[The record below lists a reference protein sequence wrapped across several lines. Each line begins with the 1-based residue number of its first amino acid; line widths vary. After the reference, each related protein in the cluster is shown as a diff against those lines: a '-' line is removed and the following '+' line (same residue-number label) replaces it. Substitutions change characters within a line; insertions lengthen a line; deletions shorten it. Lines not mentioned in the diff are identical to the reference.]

1 MNTRIHYVLRSYIMK
16 YLLPLFLLIFTPN
29 HALDASYEGA
39 ELILLERNSST
50 LKYKYKLDLTDSLYS
65 IYWNPSTTN
74 YYFTEDGS
82 NLIKTNGLSYKID
95 PKKAEK
101 ISDESLKDPFLS
113 YAGYISPKER
123 LYIDKRDK
131 QQYIKALEPIQDSH
145 VLVPKIEGTG
155 ENYQISYRETNDYEI
170 GYTRSYYNKGSI
182 DVYKEWEGL

>member
-1 MNTRIHYVLRSYIMK
+1 MK
-16 YLLPLFLLIFTPN
+16 YIVSLFLLLSMSVAS
-29 HALDASYEGA
+29 HSLDASYDGA
-39 ELILLERNSST
+39 ELVLLERNSST
-50 LKYKYKLDLTDSLYS
+50 LKYKYKLDLTDSLYA